1 MNTKQLSKT
10 FRAFGLTF
18 NPATD
23 KYTTTDIID
32 HRSRCAELARNM
44 ATYPGLK
51 EMFYK
56 EFKRA

>member
-10 FRAFGLTF
+10 FKAFGLSF

-23 KYTTTDIID
+23 TYTTGAIMA

-44 ATYPGLK
+44 ANYPSLK